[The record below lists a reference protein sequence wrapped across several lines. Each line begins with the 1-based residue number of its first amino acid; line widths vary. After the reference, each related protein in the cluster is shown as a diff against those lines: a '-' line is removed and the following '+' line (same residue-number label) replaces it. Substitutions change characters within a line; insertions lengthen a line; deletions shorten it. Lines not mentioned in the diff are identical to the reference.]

1 MSGRVVGIIIL
12 LLIFWNMSRN
22 NYTRC
27 LAQPQ
32 EKPFCYYCVLNK
44 NVLS

>member
-12 LLIFWNMSRN
+12 LLMFWNMSMI
-22 NYTRC
+22 NYTLC
-27 LAQPQ
+27 LAQPP
-32 EKPFCYYCVLNK
+32 EKPFCYYSVLNK